1 MSNNRNRNFYR
12 DTRESKPVNKE
23 NIEEVV
29 NATPVEETGS
39 TIKKEFGLPEDKAEE
54 VATEFM
60 TPPEEENTESS
71 EEEGLLFGE
80 VICERLRVRKEPSTE
95 SDVLGI
101 LKRGDVVMLGLSEPT
116 NGFYQIVLPSDMTPD
131 LNYYANSEYGFCMQ
145 EFIKINK

>member
-23 NIEEVV
+23 VVEEAV
-29 NATPVEETGS
+29 NTAPVEETGS
-39 TIKKEFGLPEDKAEE
+39 TIKEEFDLPEEKAEE

-60 TPPEEENTESS
+60 TPPED
-71 EEEGLLFGE
+71 EEGLLFGE
-80 VICERLRVRKEPSTE
+80 VTCERLRVRKEPSTE

-101 LKRGDVVMLGLSEPT
+101 LKKGDVVMLALSEPT
-116 NGFYQIVLPSDMTPD
+116 NGFYQIILPSDMTPD